1 MFSNEKLTHRQRF
14 LNVMEYKSVDKVPNI
29 EVGAWGQTIKRWE
42 DEGLDLAKVHFN
54 WWIGEPNFSID
65 PREYINIDYRMRPY
79 FEYELLEKTDRYEI
93 FRDALGVVHKALI
106 EGTTL
111 GTRMCMDQ
119 YLSFPVEKPED
130 FKEMKKRHIATPDR
144 YPPDFD
150 SKIEDWKNCE
160 VPLIL
165 AHNCQTLGYYWRM
178 REWMGTE
185 GLSYAW
191 YDYPALCHEMCEFI
205 TDFTIEVSK
214 PALSHGIAIDY
225 VMINEDLSMKTGP
238 LLSPDTYKKFVMPQ
252 MRRLVDFFKSNGVK
266 YVFVDTDGNCEA
278 LISTFMDCGVDGLWP
293 LERVAEM
300 DPIRLRKEYGRDLRL
315 YGGVDKMRIAL
326 GKKEIDRHLG
336 ELLPLIEEGGF
347 IPTVDHTVSPEISL
361 ADFYYYLE
369 RKNALLSGKF

>member
-1 MFSNEKLTHRQRF
+1 MFSDTKLTQRQRF
-14 LNVMEYKSVDKVPNI
+14 LNVMEYKSVDKIPNI
-29 EVGAWGQTIKRWE
+29 EVGAWGQTVQRWE
-42 DEGLDLAKVHFN
+42 NEGLDLSKVHFN
-54 WWIGEPNFSID
+54 WWVGEPHFGID
-65 PREYINIDYRMRPY
+65 PREYIDIDYRMRPY

-106 EGTTL
+106 EGTVL

-119 YLSFPVEKPED
+119 YISFPVEKPED
-130 FKEMKKRHIATPDR
+130 FGEMKKRHVATPDR
-144 YPPDFD
+144 YPGNWE
-150 SKIEDWKNCE
+150 SKIDHWKNCE

-165 AHNCQTLGYYWRM
+165 AYNCQILGYYWRM

-214 PALSHGIAIDY
+214 PMLSKQIPIDY

-238 LLSPDTYKKFVMPQ
+238 LLSPGTYKKFIAPNL
-252 MRRLVDFFKSNGVK
+252 RRLIDFFKANGVK

-278 LISTFMDCGVDGLWP
+278 LIGTFMDCGVDGIWP

-300 DPIRLRKEYGRDLRL
+300 DPIKIRKEYGRDLRL

-326 GKKEIDRHLG
+326 GRKEIDRHLA
-336 ELLPLIEEGGF
+336 ELVPLVEEGGF